1 MKLLVSKNHD
11 SILVVYNRFSR
22 ISHFIVTTEKIT
34 VEGLTRLFKNNVWKL
49 YRLPKSVIL
58 DKELQFAIGLMKELN
73 KC

>member
-58 DKELQFAIGLMKELN
+58 DKELQFAIGLMKKLN

>member
-11 SILVVYNRFSR
+11 SILIVYNRFSK

-49 YRLPKSVIL
+49 HRLPKSMIL
-58 DKELQFAIGLMKELN
+58 DKGLQFATGLIKKLN